1 MDFSITPS
9 VQKKEEKHIKLDVR
23 LFAFKLVREFL
34 KDHRYNN
41 TLEIFEEEAS
51 DALEDLDDSIR
62 PFPNKTLYAV
72 LEEYEEFTTVD
83 RLSKLS
89 VEKNLD
95 EDLKFEC
102 NGKFPQNS
110 LKTIQDVHY
119 SNIISLH
126 SKQLPEKLFNGSDE
140 NSTKSYILSGA
151 IDKSV
156 RATELET
163 GKVVSIYEHHKGAI
177 LSIDT
182 HPKYNH
188 IMLTSGMDG
197 QISIINLETNKC
209 IQQFKNHK
217 KFVTKALFSPDGQHI
232 VSTSYD
238 HTVNI
243 YKCIEESKDEVQD
256 YIIPK
261 YELVNTKTYNGACE
275 SLCITISPEDNAI
288 YTAVVGVR
296 EDNYLHYIDLIE
308 GYPELN
314 INMNI
319 NGDNWVSFTPMYLTP
334 SPNHKYI
341 LCCTDNKSGR
351 TILFR
356 NRSNAQPRIFY
367 GAEIDEFTNPR
378 CCFHSNGQYVFITS
392 NDFSVCVFE
401 IPTAKLVKKLY
412 GHKAIVRDIS
422 FIEPSEE
429 YENGLLIS
437 CSYDKTIRVW
447 N

>member
-1 MDFSITPS
+1 MDFTIQPT
-9 VQKKEEKHIKLDVR
+9 VQKKEDKHIKIDVR
-23 LFAFKLVREFL
+23 LFAFKLVRDFL
-34 KDHRYNN
+34 KDNNFNN
-41 TLEIFEEEAS
+41 TLEIFNEEAA
-51 DALEDLDDSIR
+51 DDLEILDDSIR
-62 PFPNKTLYAV
+62 PLPNKNLYAV
-72 LEEYEEFTTVD
+72 LEEYEEFITID
-83 RLSKLS
+83 KLSKLS
-89 VEKNLD
+89 VEKSLD
-95 EDLKFEC
+95 EDLKYKC
-102 NGKFPQNS
+102 DGKYPQNS
-110 LKTIQDVHY
+110 LKTIENVHY

-126 SKQLPEKLFNGSDE
+126 SKQLPENLFTGSEE
-140 NSTKSYILSGA
+140 NKIKPYILSGA

-156 RATELET
+156 RATELDT
-163 GKVVSIYEHHKGAI
+163 GKVVSIYEHHKGAV
-177 LSIDT
+177 LSIDI

-188 IMLTSGMDG
+188 IMLTSSMDG
-197 QISIINLETNKC
+197 QICIINMETNEC
-209 IQQFKNHK
+209 IQKFKNHK

-243 YKCIEESKDEVQD
+243 YKCIEEKPDEIQN

-261 YELVNTKTYNGACE
+261 YELVNTKEYVGACE
-275 SLCITISPEDNAI
+275 SLCITVSPEDNSI
-288 YTAVVGVR
+288 YTAIVGVR

-314 INMNI
+314 INMNL
-319 NGDNWVSFTPMYLTP
+319 NGDNWVSFTPMHLVP
-334 SPNHKYI
+334 SPDHKYI
-341 LCCTDNKSGR
+341 LCCTDNQSGR

-367 GAEIDEFTNPR
+367 GAQIDEFTNPR

-401 IPTAKLVKKLY
+401 VPTTKLVKKLY
-412 GHKAIVRDIS
+412 GHKAIVRDIA
-422 FIEPSEE
+422 FIEPTEE

>member
-1 MDFSITPS
+1 MDYTITPS

-34 KDHRYNN
+34 QDHRFNN
-41 TLEIFEEEAS
+41 TLEIFEQEAA
-51 DALEDLDDSIR
+51 DDLEDLDDSIR
-62 PFPNKTLYAV
+62 PFPQKNLYAV
-72 LEEYEEFTTVD
+72 LEEYEEFTTID

-95 EDLKFEC
+95 EDLKFDC
-102 NGKFPQNS
+102 NGKYPQNS
-110 LKTIQDVHY
+110 LKTISDVHY

-126 SKQLPEKLFNGSDE
+126 SRQLPESLFNGSDE
-140 NSTKSYILSGA
+140 NNTKSYILSGA

-182 HPKYNH
+182 HPKYNY

-197 QISIINLETNKC
+197 QISIINLETNEC

-217 KFVTKALFSPDGQHI
+217 KFVTKALFSPDGKHI

-243 YKCIEESKDEVQD
+243 YKCVEEKNDEVQN
-256 YIIPK
+256 YLIPK
-261 YELVNTKTYNGACE
+261 YQLVDTKTYNGACE
-275 SLCITISPEDNAI
+275 SLCITISPEDSSI

-308 GYPELN
+308 GYPEIN
-314 INMNI
+314 INMNL
-319 NGDNWVSFTPMYLTP
+319 NGDNWVSFTPMYLIP

-341 LCCTDNKSGR
+341 LCCTDNQSGR

-378 CCFHSNGQYVFITS
+378 CCFHSSGQYVFITS
-392 NDFSVCVFE
+392 NDYSVCVFE
-401 IPTAKLVKKLY
+401 VPTAKLVKKLY

-429 YENGLLIS
+429 YENGLLVS

-447 N
+447 S